1 MRKPLW
7 EMDCL
12 TRDIVLALNFSPDE
26 LQGLLRE
33 EGYDAALLDSA
44 DEWAVYC
51 FVHHRC
57 DCPSVLARRIDAL
70 LRERHADFLH
80 RTERVPLEYL
90 TREDDLRLPEVAG
103 SSLRHGGPGDLAAV
117 AYALA
122 SSPDPDARRLWTWFR
137 YSALVAGMRSLATSC
152 RG

>member
-12 TRDIVLALNFSPDE
+12 TRDLVLALNFSPDE
-26 LQGLLRE
+26 LQAFLRD
-33 EGYDAALLDSA
+33 EGYDVTLPDHS
-44 DEWAVYC
+44 DEWALYC

-57 DCPSVLARRIDAL
+57 DCPSMLARRLDAL
-70 LRERHADFLH
+70 LRERHADFL
-80 RTERVPLEYL
+80 RRMERVPLESVA
-90 TREDDLRLPEVAG
+90 REDDM
-103 SSLRHGGPGDLAAV
+103 AAV

-122 SSPDPDARRLWTWFR
+122 SASQPEARRLWAWFR
-137 YSALVAGMRSLATSC
+137 YSALVAGMRSLATAAKTRAAW